1 MSTNYH
7 VAGIDLGT
15 SNSSI
20 AVFEHGMITLV
31 KDDYGKSVIPSMISF
46 TPDGIYYGTAAKYNQ
61 MRYPENTI
69 YGVKRFIG
77 LPFSSPTTQGE
88 LSIVPYHIVPG
99 IGDFPLIPVNYN
111 GAEQVLRP
119 EGISSRIIMYL
130 VDLAQKKIE
139 DNITDIVITCPAYFN
154 DNQRQATKDAGIIA
168 GYNVLEVLNEPTAA
182 AIAYGF
188 STASSKSYLIY
199 DFGGGTFDATLIKPE
214 NDQFR
219 VIGTTGDSHCGGI
232 DLDRLLMD
240 IIRSKFAHL
249 GFQVGDSNRYAVKL
263 QSLAETLKIELSS
276 VTVVTVEEATLG
288 NNPEIEISRDEFET
302 AIYGTIS
309 HTIDVINNM
318 LQSLSFA
325 PSDIDEIVMIGGSSN
340 VPLISKML
348 QETYGCHISRRINC
362 EEAVVMGALLRAHQ
376 LRYKAMNLPDAA
388 EGLMDDWE
396 DFPTSIPIVNA
407 IPLPIGLRTS
417 TNKMSV
423 VLPRYTPYSTKRE
436 ARYCTSEDY
445 QQQFVFEIYQ
455 GENTIATSN
464 YYIGKIIIDGIEPAP
479 RGMKLIEVEMAL
491 DSCGILTI
499 TVRNPENG
507 EEKHVEF
514 LRQTTNLTNDEIEVM
529 RQQVQREKEVNRGM
543 QEKGRI
549 RSVIT
554 ATTKLLKQSIANNTI
569 PEDKREEA
577 LEYIRKTEGDQLKDD
592 EKLFELEKEASVWN
606 SYLQQLE

>member
-1 MSTNYH
+1 
-7 VAGIDLGT
+7 
-15 SNSSI
+15 
-20 AVFEHGMITLV
+20 
-31 KDDYGKSVIPSMISF
+31 
-46 TPDGIYYGTAAKYNQ
+46 
-61 MRYPENTI
+61 
-69 YGVKRFIG
+69 
-77 LPFSSPTTQGE
+77 
-88 LSIVPYHIVPG
+88 
-99 IGDFPLIPVNYN
+99 
-111 GAEQVLRP
+111 
-119 EGISSRIIMYL
+119 MYL

-232 DLDRLLMD
+232 DLDRLLID
-240 IIRSKFAHL
+240 IIESKFAHL
-249 GFQVGDSNRYAVKL
+249 NFHVNSNNRNAVKL
-263 QSLAETLKIELSS
+263 QSLAESLKIELSS
-276 VTVVTVEEATLG
+276 VTAVTVEESSIG
-288 NNPEIEISRDEFET
+288 DNPEIEISRDEFET
-302 AIYGTIS
+302 AIYSTIA
-309 HTIDVINNM
+309 HTIDVINSM
-318 LQSLSFA
+318 LESLSFS
-325 PSDIDEIVMIGGSSN
+325 PKDIDEIVMIGGSSN

-348 QETYGCHISRRINC
+348 HETYGCHISRRINC

-376 LRYKAMNLPDAA
+376 LRYKAMNLPDATS
-388 EGLMDDWE
+388 LLDDWE
-396 DFPTSIPIVNA
+396 DFPTSVPIVNA

-417 TNKMSV
+417 TDMMSV

-445 QQQFVFEIYQ
+445 QQKFVFEIYQ
-455 GENTIATSN
+455 GESTIATNN
-464 YYIGKIIIDGIEPAP
+464 YYIGKIIIDGIEPAL

-554 ATTKLLKQSIANNTI
+554 ATAKLLKQTIANGTI

-577 LEYIRKTEGDQLKDD
+577 LEYTRKTESDQLKDD
-592 EKLFELEKEASVWN
+592 EKLFELEKEASLWN
-606 SYLQQLE
+606 SYLQQFE